1 QPVVSRISAVDPT
14 AGAPRGQ
21 NRSRYCPRPRRS
33 PLALLPSKRSVRPR
47 MTVLWEAAGPRL
59 LRSAVCAS
67 VAVGGA
73 LPRPRPP
80 RTKRRGSRTAAPI
93 WPKLGAQSAPPLYP
107 SALAAG
113 RRLAPRP
120 APAARCSRGGG
131 APARVELLNRTRS
144 HGRVG

>member
-1 QPVVSRISAVDPT
+1 PAVPARARHISLARGSLPT
-14 AGAPRGQ
+14 QRVKT
-21 NRSRYCPRPRRS
+21 RPS
-33 PLALLPSKRSVRPR
+33 YGCCTRPDTR
-47 MTVLWEAAGPRL
+47 NATVQHGT
-59 LRSAVCAS
+59 
-67 VAVGGA
+67 
-73 LPRPRPP
+73 PRPP

-93 WPKLGAQSAPPLYP
+93 GPKLGAQPAPPSYP